1 MTVQEEEQEEQEEED
16 DNDKNKQNKN
26 NKKKK
31 VGLAAASQE
40 DLKRIVAM
48 GQKAR
53 LVALKR
59 MKEESGGLPLKMG
72 LATVDKA
79 TRQKIAALGGK
90 TMRETYDLS
99 YYSEIGKKGGNAV
112 LERYSV
118 TYFSDLGRKP
128 KKNRKKKQQKLL
140 NDPNETVRN
149 AAQELYDRYL
159 HATEYARSRDQY

>member
-1 MTVQEEEQEEQEEED
+1 MTAAVAAAAAAPEEE
-16 DNDKNKQNKN
+16 

-31 VGLAAASQE
+31 VGLAAASQ

-48 GQKAR
+48 GQKAS

-59 MKEESGGLPLKMG
+59 MKEESGSLPLKMG
-72 LATVDKA
+72 LATVYKA

-112 LERYSV
+112 LERYSA
-118 TYFSDLGRKP
+118 TYFSDMG
-128 KKNRKKKQQKLL
+128 KKKK
-140 NDPNETVRN
+140 DKG
-149 AAQELYDRYL
+149 
-159 HATEYARSRDQY
+159 

>member
-1 MTVQEEEQEEQEEED
+1 MTAAVAAATAAPEEE
-16 DNDKNKQNKN
+16 N
-26 NKKKK
+26 NKKK

-90 TMRETYDLS
+90 TMRETYALS
-99 YYSEIGKKGGNAV
+99 NYYSEIGKKGGNTV
-112 LERYSV
+112 FERYSV
-118 TYFSDLGRKP
+118 TYYSDLGRKP
-128 KKNRKKKQQKLL
+128 KKNRKKKQQKL
-140 NDPNETVRN
+140 
-149 AAQELYDRYL
+149 
-159 HATEYARSRDQY
+159 

>member
-1 MTVQEEEQEEQEEED
+1 MTAAVAAATAAPEEE
-16 DNDKNKQNKN
+16 N
-26 NKKKK
+26 NKKK

-79 TRQKIAALGGK
+79 TRQKIASARRK
-90 TMRETYDLS
+90 NYERDLC
-99 YYSEIGKKGGNAV
+99 
-112 LERYSV
+112 LE
-118 TYFSDLGRKP
+118 
-128 KKNRKKKQQKLL
+128 QLL
-140 NDPNETVRN
+140 
-149 AAQELYDRYL
+149 
-159 HATEYARSRDQY
+159 